1 MSAFIHH
8 HVSFH
13 FFRSFILLCFRLI
26 TSGTIEENIFQRSF
40 IKQNLCKVM
49 VDERG
54 ITCHGEESK
63 EGMEF
68 CREELRELLTYNEHS
83 CCETF
88 NKLNKRQKG
97 LWSDYNGVH
106 EVKDI
111 PLQQAIRED
120 TEAGALTTFVHST
133 TQILEK

>member
-1 MSAFIHH
+1 
-8 HVSFH
+8 
-13 FFRSFILLCFRLI
+13 
-26 TSGTIEENIFQRSF
+26 
-40 IKQNLCKVM
+40 M

-54 ITCHGEESK
+54 TTGGGEESR

-68 CREELRELLTYNEHS
+68 SREELRELLTYDEHS
-83 CCETF
+83 RCETF

-106 EVKDI
+106 EVADV
-111 PLQQAIRED
+111 PLQQALLED